1 MIGPEILHEK
11 TGNIYVSDKPLDH
24 EELLRFQESENPEDI
39 GFIFVRKNVLLYRF
53 LYRKANRVY
62 DSLRPLDEAEKNE
75 LQNFTQEQLD
85 KDFYFSHT
93 LLEEEVPL
101 YFIEY
106 QYFNNVSPDAT

>member
-1 MIGPEILHEK
+1 MIGVEILHEK
-11 TGNIYVSDKPLDH
+11 TGNIYVSDKPLEH
-24 EELLRFQESENPEDI
+24 EELLRFQENENPEEL
-39 GFIFVRKNVLLYRF
+39 GFTFLRQNVLIYRF
-53 LYRKANRVY
+53 LYRKSNRVY
-62 DSLRPLDEAEKNE
+62 YSLRPLDEDEKAE

-106 QYFNNVSPDAT
+106 QSFSNNS